1 MDIQKIVSKNDKI
14 ELEIAIAEP
23 KQEAKGIIQISHGMA
38 EHKERYYDFMNYLAK
53 NGYICVIH
61 DHRGHG
67 ASVKQKQDLGYFYSE
82 DINYIVDDLYQV
94 TEFIKNKYK
103 GLEVILFSH
112 SMGTL
117 VARNYLKKYDSAIKK
132 IILCGPPTENKLAD
146 LGILIAKISK
156 IFKKDNTSNK
166 FLNKLTFGNY
176 NKGNKIENEWICSN
190 TETVKKYNQ
199 DELCGYI
206 FTTNGFINLFKM
218 MKQAFNKENWKLEN
232 KDLDIFIIAGK
243 DDPVIQSEEKF
254 NYLIKFLTE
263 IGYKN
268 IESKLYEAKRHE
280 LLNEIENEKIYED
293 ILKFIDKNY

>member
-1 MDIQKIVSKNDKI
+1 MEIQKIVSKSDKI
-14 ELEIAIAEP
+14 ELEIAIVEP

-117 VARNYLKKYDSAIKK
+117 VARNYLKKYDLAIKK

-190 TETVKKYNQ
+190 VETVEKYNK

-218 MKQAFNKENWKLEN
+218 MKQAFNKQNWKLEN
-232 KDLDIFIIAGK
+232 RDLDILVIAGK

-254 NYLIKFLTE
+254 NGLIKFLTE

-293 ILKFIDKNY
+293 ILKFIDKN

>member
-117 VARNYLKKYDSAIKK
+117 VARNYLKK
-132 IILCGPPTENKLAD
+132 
-146 LGILIAKISK
+146 
-156 IFKKDNTSNK
+156 
-166 FLNKLTFGNY
+166 
-176 NKGNKIENEWICSN
+176 
-190 TETVKKYNQ
+190 
-199 DELCGYI
+199 
-206 FTTNGFINLFKM
+206 
-218 MKQAFNKENWKLEN
+218 
-232 KDLDIFIIAGK
+232 
-243 DDPVIQSEEKF
+243 
-254 NYLIKFLTE
+254 
-263 IGYKN
+263 
-268 IESKLYEAKRHE
+268 
-280 LLNEIENEKIYED
+280 
-293 ILKFIDKNY
+293 